1 MHNRASAE
9 QSSDVLHLSGED
21 SVDNRLIKPPPAP
34 NACHKS
40 FIVTLGS
47 PISLAF
53 NSTCIP
59 IASAVG
65 CTIQL
70 PWLKWVCDAFS
81 NGHHRG
87 HLGKQM
93 VKLHLSGSNG
103 KAQWL
108 REFKVDMTKMKSGKH
123 WGFFVN
129 CFERDKN
136 EKGIEEKSL
145 TLSCWTGVSN
155 TQPKDLLSCVPA
167 HISRQL
173 LYLHSSS

>member
-47 PISLAF
+47 SVSPAF

-59 IASAVG
+59 VS

-70 PWLKWVCDAFS
+70 PWLKWVCDAFE

-103 KAQWL
+103 KAQRL
-108 REFKVDMTKMKSGKH
+108 QEFKVDLTEMKSGKP
-123 WGFFVN
+123 WRFFAN
-129 CFERDKN
+129 CFERYKN

-145 TLSCWTGVSN
+145 TLTCWTGVSN

-167 HISRQL
+167 HISRCP
-173 LYLHSSS
+173 LYLHWSS